1 MDPVKLTELLKHL
14 TSLDI
19 LWVVEWW
26 HIEAMTSCGFKEN
39 YVPLVR
45 LRRCFYY
52 PTCHIA
58 QQFGDHQGV
67 PCGNGSYHTLA
78 FTKKILGRIQETW
91 LQRLMIKDIHF
102 PQFLHPTS
110 RYKDWLSTDMR
121 EIHRE
126 EKDHKKS
133 NKRKRTK

>member
-67 PCGNGSYHTLA
+67 PCDIGSYHTIA
-78 FTKKILGRIQETW
+78 FTERVLARVKETW
-91 LQRLMIKDIHF
+91 
-102 PQFLHPTS
+102 P
-110 RYKDWLSTDMR
+110 
-121 EIHRE
+121 
-126 EKDHKKS
+126 
-133 NKRKRTK
+133 